1 MAVVRWDPWGEM
13 AALQRDVSE
22 LLGQT
27 MGAERGRG
35 RFAAPPI
42 DAYRTDQGLVVH
54 ADLPGVRPEDVE
66 VSVQDGM
73 LTIKGEWERSFEQ
86 GVESENWLRR
96 ERLAG
101 SFERSFTLPEGT
113 NPQEIKASFE
123 HGVLK
128 LEIPHPPEAKP
139 HRVQIAGGKGA
150 EETVDVTESQRQR
163 A

>member
-1 MAVVRWDPWGEM
+1 MAVVRWDPWGDM

-27 MGAERGRG
+27 MSAER
-35 RFAAPPI
+35 A
-42 DAYRTDQGLVVH
+42 
-54 ADLPGVRPEDVE
+54 
-66 VSVQDGM
+66 
-73 LTIKGEWERSFEQ
+73 RS
-86 GVESENWLRR
+86 
-96 ERLAG
+96 AG

-113 NPQEIKASFE
+113 NPQDINASFE